1 MVRVSFAEYMSR
13 VLAVVLAAS
22 PREALE
28 RIVMAVALVVLTG
41 WFLISG
47 LPHALWALPWAMAL
61 VGTVSSVLDVAI
73 LALDDA
79 NFEDEEDGE
88 SDAGWELGA

>member
-1 MVRVSFAEYMSR
+1 MTFAEYMSR
-13 VLAVVLAAS
+13 VLAVVLAAP
-22 PREALE
+22 PRIALE

-61 VGTVSSVLDVAI
+61 VGTVSSVLDVLI
-73 LALDDA
+73 LALDDD
-79 NFEDEEDGE
+79 NFEDEDDGE
-88 SDAGWELGA
+88 SGWELGA

>member
-1 MVRVSFAEYMSR
+1 MTFAEYMSR
-13 VLAVVLAAS
+13 VLAVVLAAP
-22 PREALE
+22 PRIALE
-28 RIVMAVALVVLTG
+28 RIVMAVALVVMTG

-61 VGTVSSVLDVAI
+61 VGTVSSVLDVLL
-73 LALDDA
+73 LALNDD
-79 NFEDEEDGE
+79 NFDDGEEDGE